1 MPPTP
6 RTTTRRRR
14 IGTPLRLAAAVAL
27 LWLSAMIATSVDT
40 EAGVVD
46 STTDS
51 ATSAAF
57 RR

>member
-14 IGTPLRLAAAVAL
+14 IVTPLRLAAAVAL